1 MGCSMSIY
9 EFQYDGITTHICYGS
24 LSKIVTYKV
33 LFQFSAIDDSIKK
46 WLMKMHLTNLLNKHK
61 SSENEKEQAYVYF
74 KDKLVSSS
82 SVEDFIKTI
91 R

>member
-1 MGCSMSIY
+1 
-9 EFQYDGITTHICYGS
+9 
-24 LSKIVTYKV
+24 
-33 LFQFSAIDDSIKK
+33 
-46 WLMKMHLTNLLNKHK
+46 MHLTNLLNKHNA
-61 SSENEKEQAYVYF
+61 SENEKEQAYIYF